1 MEGGKISCPSLITFL
16 CALYPMPSIPCSKW
30 LLIGITLLPLQEILR
45 ARYDFRKRDLG
56 AFTLPSGFCR
66 AAQWFCSM
74 QSSLAPWLG
83 QQSRK
88 LAGRCAL
95 LPGCAALCC
104 ADGLGGIH
112 GGDGITIPVVGAV
125 FCLAAFQPEAAG
137 LIFFFFCYVL
147 YHVLRGEVLSEQF
160 TAPLWFLLPA
170 LCLA

>member
-1 MEGGKISCPSLITFL
+1 
-16 CALYPMPSIPCSKW
+16 MPSIPCSKW
-30 LLIGITLLPLQEILR
+30 LLIGITLLPLQEISR

-74 QSSLAPWLG
+74 QSSLALWLG

-137 LIFFFFCYVL
+137 LIFFFFFVMSFTTCCGERFYQSSL
-147 YHVLRGEVLSEQF
+147 QCPSGFCCQLCAWPEVLGRYVRLQNV
-160 TAPLWFLLPA
+160 
-170 LCLA
+170 